1 MIDNLAQRAKPIP
14 RGLFLQATIVAVIA
28 GAALLSA
35 CGQSSDSQPPTAQQ
49 QAADEQARKEADEK
63 AWADA
68 EKTCPSR
75 KSYPCVAMMQSG
87 QDWCGDDGPTSLDG
101 PS

>member
-1 MIDNLAQRAKPIP
+1 MIHDLAQRAKPIP
-14 RGLFLQATIVAVIA
+14 RGLFLQVTIVAVIA

-68 EKTCPSR
+68 GRTGTGAAYTPYIQKFAPGAHAPEG
-75 KSYPCVAMMQSG
+75 AHG
-87 QDWCGDDGPTSLDG
+87 IGALN
-101 PS
+101 